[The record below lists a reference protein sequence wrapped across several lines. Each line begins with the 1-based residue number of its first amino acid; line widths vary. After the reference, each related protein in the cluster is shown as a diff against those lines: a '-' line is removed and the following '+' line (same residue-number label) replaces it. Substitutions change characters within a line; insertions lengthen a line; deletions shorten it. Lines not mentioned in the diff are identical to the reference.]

1 MDVFGSPNIFRF
13 RVRLAE
19 MKPAGSIQP
28 AELAQVELLITQQ
41 RFADAVVLGEKFVAR
56 YPRNPDG
63 YAALARAMI
72 PTGRLARAGDAAE
85 RGLRVAPGNAQLNLL
100 KGIVE
105 HRLGQSARAIER
117 LRALIERKPT
127 NQVEASFAL
136 AEALHRAGRK
146 DELDEFVKRGGP
158 WIQDERAA
166 VFTARSTLRFD
177 RAKAI
182 EQLEST
188 ARAARNPLLKRIA
201 GFEAVR
207 LLDQDARF
215 REAFDLA
222 SFVHKET
229 TPPFDAGAID
239 ADVTEQLR
247 LIQKGRAWFSPKST
261 AGEGTAFVVGMPRS
275 GTTLLEQMLDRH
287 PLVGGIGEYEGAFAI
302 HEGLVGLGLW
312 PAQLRDLKPVDA
324 QRLAAEYLQGALARR
339 RAGTEITFDKTL
351 HVWRMLPAIAA
362 VLPGAAFVRIT
373 RDPRD
378 TAISMFLSNFHP
390 RSWGFT
396 SSLASIRR
404 VIELERKIVP
414 AAIELLNL
422 RAASVVYEELVDHPE
437 REIRRVLDAIG
448 VPFDPIVLAPEANA
462 RTVLT
467 LSYEQVRRPINR
479 SSIGRWK
486 NYEFAFD
493 AAWDAIG

>member
-1 MDVFGSPNIFRF
+1 M
-13 RVRLAE
+13 
-19 MKPAGSIQP
+19 QP
-28 AELAQVELLITQQ
+28 SELAQVELLITQQ
-41 RFADAVVLGEKFVAR
+41 RFADAVLLGEKFVAR

-85 RGLRVAPGNAQLNLL
+85 RGLRVAPDNAQLNLL

-127 NQVEASFAL
+127 NEVEASFAL

-261 AGEGTAFVVGMPRS
+261 AGEGTAFVVG
-275 GTTLLEQMLDRH
+275 
-287 PLVGGIGEYEGAFAI
+287 
-302 HEGLVGLGLW
+302 
-312 PAQLRDLKPVDA
+312 
-324 QRLAAEYLQGALARR
+324 
-339 RAGTEITFDKTL
+339 
-351 HVWRMLPAIAA
+351 
-362 VLPGAAFVRIT
+362 
-373 RDPRD
+373 
-378 TAISMFLSNFHP
+378 
-390 RSWGFT
+390 
-396 SSLASIRR
+396 
-404 VIELERKIVP
+404 
-414 AAIELLNL
+414 
-422 RAASVVYEELVDHPE
+422 
-437 REIRRVLDAIG
+437 
-448 VPFDPIVLAPEANA
+448 
-462 RTVLT
+462 
-467 LSYEQVRRPINR
+467 
-479 SSIGRWK
+479 
-486 NYEFAFD
+486 
-493 AAWDAIG
+493 